1 MGVFLMEILK
11 LVWYNFKRG
20 ERMFNKFNWAIL
32 GCGNIANDFA
42 RDITRMGGNIYSVA
56 NRTYEKALSFAEKYN
71 IEKVYEKIDDLFAD
85 EKVDIIYIATPHNK
99 HIEYI
104 LKALENN
111 KHVLCEKAIT
121 LNSDELNKAVKLAN
135 EKKLIL
141 AEAMTIYN
149 MPLYIE
155 LENIINSSKLGEFR
169 LAQVNFGSFKEYDM
183 TNRFFNMGLAGGAL
197 LDIGVYAL
205 SLVRMFMETKN
216 SKICSQVKFAPTGA
230 DEQSSIIIENEKEQM
245 ASVTLS
251 LHAKQP
257 KRATI
262 CYDNAYIE
270 IFEYPR
276 ADKAIITYTNDNH
289 IEEIIAGKLEDAL
302 CYELQN
308 MENAVATGKNTMRL
322 DYTIDVMNIMTKL
335 RNGWNMKYPEES
347 E

>member
-1 MGVFLMEILK
+1 MLSYWGK
-11 LVWYNFKRG
+11 G
-20 ERMFNKFNWAIL
+20 EHMPNKFNWAIL

-42 RDITRMGGNIYSVA
+42 REMNKTGGKVYSVA
-56 NRTYEKALSFAEKYN
+56 NRTYEKAVKFAEKYN
-71 IEKVYEKIDDLFAD
+71 IEKVYDNIDDLFLD
-85 EKVDIIYIATPHNK
+85 VNVDIVYIATPHNK

-104 LKALENN
+104 LKALENG

-121 LNSDELNKAVKLAN
+121 LNSVELAKAVKLAN

-149 MPLYIE
+149 MPLYAE
-155 LENIINSSKLGEFR
+155 LESVINSGELGEFR

-183 TNRFFNMGLAGGAL
+183 TNRFFNMDLAGGAL

-205 SLVRMFMETKN
+205 SCVRMFMDTKN
-216 SKICSQVKFAPTGA
+216 AEIHSQVKFAETGA

-276 ADKAIITYTNDNH
+276 ADKATITYTHDGNT
-289 IEEIIAGKLEDAL
+289 EEIAAGKLDDAL
-302 CYELQN
+302 CYEIKN
-308 MENAVATGKNTMRL
+308 MEDAVANGNNTMKL

-335 RNGWNMKYPEES
+335 RNDWNMKYPEEIK
-347 E
+347 

>member
-1 MGVFLMEILK
+1 ML
-11 LVWYNFKRG
+11 
-20 ERMFNKFNWAIL
+20 NKFNWAIL

-42 RDITRMGGNIYSVA
+42 RDITRMGGKIYSVA
-56 NRTYEKALSFAEKYN
+56 NRTREKAIAFAEKYN
-71 IEKVYEKIDDLFAD
+71 IEKVYENIDDLFQDAN
-85 EKVDIIYIATPHNK
+85 VDVVYIATPHNK

-104 LKALENN
+104 LKALESG

-121 LNSDELNKAVKLAN
+121 LNSQELNKAVELAN
-135 EKKLIL
+135 EKNLIL

-149 MPLYIE
+149 MPLYSE
-155 LENIINSSKLGEFR
+155 LEKIINSGKLGEFR

-183 TNRFFNMGLAGGAL
+183 TNRFFNMDLAGGAL
-197 LDIGVYAL
+197 LDIGIYAL
-205 SLVRMFMETKN
+205 SLVRMFMDTKN
-216 SKICSQVKFAPTGA
+216 AEINSQVKFAPTGA

-276 ADKAIITYTNDNH
+276 ADKAVITYTEDGRT
-289 IEEIIAGKLEDAL
+289 EEIIAGKLENAL
-302 CYELQN
+302 YYELQN
-308 MENAVATGKNTMRL
+308 MENAIENGKNTMRL
-322 DYTIDVMNIMTKL
+322 DYTIDVMNMMTKL
-335 RNGWNMKYPEES
+335 RNDWNMKYPEEK
-347 E
+347 

>member
-1 MGVFLMEILK
+1 MS
-11 LVWYNFKRG
+11 
-20 ERMFNKFNWAIL
+20 NKYNWAIL

-42 RDITRMGGNIYSVA
+42 REMNKMGGKVYSVA
-56 NRTYEKALSFAEKYN
+56 NRTYEKAVAFAQKYG
-71 IEKVYEKIDDLFAD
+71 IEKVYENIEDIFID
-85 EKVDIIYIATPHNK
+85 KNVDIVYIATPHNK

-104 LKALENN
+104 IKALENG

-121 LNSDELNKAVKLAN
+121 LNSDELNKAVALAS
-135 EKKLIL
+135 EKNLIL

-149 MPLYIE
+149 MPLYTE
-155 LENIINSSKLGEFR
+155 LEKIIKSGKLGEFR

-183 TNRFFNMGLAGGAL
+183 TNRFFNMDLAGGAL

-205 SLVRMFMETKN
+205 SLVRIFMDTKN
-216 SKICSQVKFAPTGA
+216 SEINSQVKFAPTGA

-276 ADKAIITYTNDNH
+276 ADKAVITYTLDNRT
-289 IEEIIAGKLEDAL
+289 EEIVAGKLEDAM
-302 CYELQN
+302 CYEIEN
-308 MENAVATGKNTMRL
+308 MENAIANAKNTMRL
-322 DYTIDVMNIMTKL
+322 DYTIDVMNVMTKL
-335 RNGWNMKYPEES
+335 RNDWNMRYPEEM
-347 E
+347 

>member
-1 MGVFLMEILK
+1 M
-11 LVWYNFKRG
+11 
-20 ERMFNKFNWAIL
+20 
-32 GCGNIANDFA
+32 
-42 RDITRMGGNIYSVA
+42 DIV
-56 NRTYEKALSFAEKYN
+56 
-71 IEKVYEKIDDLFAD
+71 
-85 EKVDIIYIATPHNK
+85 YIATPHNK

-104 LKALENN
+104 LRALENN

-121 LNSDELNKAVKLAN
+121 LNSQELNKAVDLAN

-149 MPLYIE
+149 MPLYNE
-155 LENIINSSKLGEFR
+155 LEKIIKSGDLGKFR

-183 TNRFFNMGLAGGAL
+183 TNRFFNMDLAGGAL

-205 SLVRMFMETKN
+205 SLVRMFMDTKN
-216 SKICSQVKFAPTGA
+216 AQIHSQVKFAETGA

-276 ADKAIITYTNDNH
+276 ADNATITYTNDGH
-289 IEEIIAGKLEDAL
+289 TQEIIAGKLENAL

-308 MENAVATGKNTMRL
+308 MENAISNGKNTMKL

-335 RNGWNMKYPEES
+335 RNDWNMKYPEE
-347 E
+347 

>member
-1 MGVFLMEILK
+1 MK
-11 LVWYNFKRG
+11 
-20 ERMFNKFNWAIL
+20 NWAIL

-42 RDITRMGGNIYSVA
+42 REMNKMGGKVYSVA

-71 IEKVYEKIDDLFAD
+71 IEKVYENIDDLFID
-85 EKVDIIYIATPHNK
+85 EKVDIVYIATPHNK

-104 LKALENN
+104 LKALDNGKN
-111 KHVLCEKAIT
+111 VLCEKAIT
-121 LNSDELNKAVKLAN
+121 LNSDELGKAVKLAN
-135 EKKLIL
+135 EKNLIL

-149 MPLYIE
+149 MPLYAE
-155 LENIINSSKLGEFR
+155 LEKIINSGRLGEFR

-183 TNRFFNMGLAGGAL
+183 TNRFFNMDLAGGAL

-205 SLVRMFMETKN
+205 SLVRMFMDTKN
-216 SKICSQVKFAPTGA
+216 AEINSQVKFAPTGA

-276 ADKAIITYTNDNH
+276 ADKAVITYTSDDH
-289 IEEIIAGKLEDAL
+289 KEEITMGKLEDAL
-302 CYELQN
+302 CYEIEN
-308 MENAVATGKNTMRL
+308 MENAVKVGKNTMRL
-322 DYTIDVMNIMTKL
+322 DYTIDVMNVMTKL
-335 RNGWNMKYPEES
+335 RNDWNMKYPEEM
-347 E
+347 

>member
-1 MGVFLMEILK
+1 MS
-11 LVWYNFKRG
+11 
-20 ERMFNKFNWAIL
+20 NKFNWAIL

-42 RDITRMGGNIYSVA
+42 REMNKNGGKVYSVA
-56 NRTYEKALSFAEKYN
+56 NRTYPKALDFAKKYN
-71 IEKVYEKIDDLFAD
+71 IENVYKNIDDLFAD
-85 EKVDIIYIATPHNK
+85 DNVDIVYIATPHNK

-104 LKALENN
+104 LKALENG

-135 EKKLIL
+135 GKKLIL

-149 MPLYIE
+149 MPVYTE
-155 LENIINSSKLGEFR
+155 LEKIINSGALGELR
-169 LAQVNFGSFKEYDM
+169 LVQVNFGSFKEYDM
-183 TNRFFNMGLAGGAL
+183 KNRFFNMNLAGGAL

-216 SKICSQVKFAPTGA
+216 AEIHSQVKFAETGA
-230 DEQSSIIIENEKEQM
+230 DEQSSIIIKNNKEQM

-257 KRATI
+257 KRATV

-276 ADKAIITYTNDNH
+276 ADKAIITYTLDGH
-289 IEEIIAGKLEDAL
+289 TEEITAGKLEDAL
-302 CYELQN
+302 CYEIEN
-308 MENAVATGKNTMRL
+308 MEKAVLTGKNTMEL
-322 DYTIDVMNIMTKL
+322 DYTMDVMNIMTTL
-335 RNGWNMKYPEES
+335 RNDWNMKYPEEI
-347 E
+347 

>member
-1 MGVFLMEILK
+1 ML
-11 LVWYNFKRG
+11 
-20 ERMFNKFNWAIL
+20 NKFNWAIL

-42 RDITRMGGNIYSVA
+42 RDVTGQGGKIYSVA
-56 NRTYEKALSFAEKYN
+56 NRTYEKSVGFAEKYN
-71 IEKVYEKIDDLFAD
+71 IEKVYENIDDLFTD
-85 EKVDIIYIATPHNK
+85 ENVDIVYIATPHNK

-121 LNSDELNKAVKLAN
+121 LNSQELNKAVKLAN
-135 EKKLIL
+135 EKNLIL

-149 MPLYIE
+149 MPLYTE
-155 LENIINSSKLGEFR
+155 LEKIINSGDLGEFR

-183 TNRFFNMGLAGGAL
+183 TNRFFNMDLAGGAL

-205 SLVRMFMETKN
+205 SLVRMFMETEN
-216 SKICSQVKFAPTGA
+216 AEIHSQVKFAPTGA

-262 CYDNAYIE
+262 CYDNGYIE

-276 ADKAIITYTNDNH
+276 ADKATITYTDDGR
-289 IEEIIAGKLEDAL
+289 IEEIIAGKLSDAL

-308 MENAVATGKNTMRL
+308 MENAVETGKNTMRL
-322 DYTIDVMNIMTKL
+322 DYTIDVMNIMTTL
-335 RNGWNMKYPEES
+335 RNDWNMKYPEEQ
-347 E
+347 

>member
-1 MGVFLMEILK
+1 MS
-11 LVWYNFKRG
+11 
-20 ERMFNKFNWAIL
+20 NKFNWAIL
-32 GCGNIANDFA
+32 GCGSIANDFA
-42 RDITRMGGNIYSVA
+42 RDMKKMGGKIYSVA
-56 NRTYEKALSFAEKYN
+56 NRTYGKALDFAEKYN
-71 IEKVYEKIDDLFAD
+71 IEKVYKNIDEIFTD
-85 EKVDIIYIATPHNK
+85 KNVDIVYIATPHNK

-104 LKALENN
+104 LKALENG

-121 LNSDELNKAVKLAN
+121 LNSEELAKAVELA
-135 EKKLIL
+135 EKNKLIL

-149 MPLYIE
+149 MPLYNE
-155 LENIINSSKLGEFR
+155 LEKIINSGKLGNFN

-183 TNRFFNMGLAGGAL
+183 SNRFFNMDLAGGAL

-205 SLVRMFMETKN
+205 SCVRMFMTEYPNDIK
-216 SKICSQVKFAPTGA
+216 SQVKFATTGA
-230 DEQSSIIIENEKEQM
+230 DEQSSIILKNYKNEM

-276 ADKAIITYTNDNH
+276 ADKATITYTTDGH
-289 IEEIIAGKLEDAL
+289 TEEITAGKLEDAL
-302 CYELQN
+302 CYEIEN
-308 MENAVATGKNTMRL
+308 MENAVANGENTMKL
-322 DYTIDVMNIMTKL
+322 DYTIDVMNIMTTL
-335 RNGWNMKYPEES
+335 RHDWNMKYPEEKG

>member
-1 MGVFLMEILK
+1 MLNR
-11 LVWYNFKRG
+11 Y
-20 ERMFNKFNWAIL
+20 NWAIL

-42 RDITRMGGNIYSVA
+42 RDITRMGGEIYSVA
-56 NRTYEKALSFAEKYN
+56 NRTYEKAVDFANKYN
-71 IEKVYEKIDDLFAD
+71 IEKVYENIDDLFTD
-85 EKVDIIYIATPHNK
+85 ENVDIVYIATPHNK

-104 LKALENN
+104 LKALDNN

-121 LNSDELNKAVKLAN
+121 LNSNELNKAVELAN
-135 EKKLIL
+135 KKNLIL

-149 MPLYIE
+149 MPLYTE
-155 LENIINSSKLGEFR
+155 LEKIINSGDLGEFR

-183 TNRFFNMGLAGGAL
+183 TNRFFNMDLAGGAL

-205 SLVRMFMETKN
+205 SLVRMFMNTQN
-216 SKICSQVKFAPTGA
+216 AQIHSQVKFAKTGA

-262 CYDNAYIE
+262 CYDNGYIE

-276 ADKAIITYTNDNH
+276 ADKATITYTSDNH
-289 IEEIIAGKLEDAL
+289 TQEITAGKLENAL

-308 MENAVATGKNTMRL
+308 MENAVESGKNTMRL

-335 RNGWNMKYPEES
+335 RKDWNMKYPEE
-347 E
+347 